1 MYQDKSLVPA
11 EAVRLA
17 ALGAL
22 MEQPLSYADLARD
35 IRHFVARVVGPSLD
49 LLGSSLEILRLEGL
63 ISSRDE
69 AAAPE
74 DSMLAI
80 TAAGEELF
88 QDLMSSSLRTP
99 MDDVSRLVY
108 TLKMR
113 FLDLLP
119 DEAQLDQIDLLREL
133 AENELARL
141 EDLKRTQAELVQA
154 GYRVL
159 GALAPGLA
167 VTQPDGTILI
177 VRDAGGHFVLDGR
190 INGARAEFLLDTGA
204 SAVVLTYEDAL
215 RAGYRPQDLTFS
227 VPVSTANGRALVA
240 PVKIDTITIGDH
252 TLRNIR
258 GFVGRQGTLD
268 SSLFGMTA
276 LDHLRSWRIEGDKL
290 IMTP

>member
-22 MEQPLSYADLARD
+22 MEQPLSYAELARD

-63 ISSRDE
+63 ISSRDNDL
-69 AAAPE
+69 APE

-80 TAAGEELF
+80 TGNGEEVF

-119 DEAQLDQIDLLREL
+119 TEAQLDQIDLLREL

-141 EDLKRTQAELVQA
+141 EDLRASHGRGHLKES
-154 GYRVL
+154 L
-159 GALAPGLA
+159 GLEIQQIRARLSW
-167 VTQPDGTILI
+167 
-177 VRDAGGHFVLDGR
+177 LDK
-190 INGARAEFLLDTGA
+190 IEADLENGSL
-204 SAVVLTYEDAL
+204 SAA
-215 RAGYRPQDLTFS
+215 Q
-227 VPVSTANGRALVA
+227 
-240 PVKIDTITIGDH
+240 
-252 TLRNIR
+252 
-258 GFVGRQGTLD
+258 
-268 SSLFGMTA
+268 
-276 LDHLRSWRIEGDKL
+276 
-290 IMTP
+290 